1 MKKCIGLIPSRQGST
16 RLPRKPLLEID
27 GLPMIVHT
35 LKRTAMAKSL
45 DDCFVCT
52 DSEQIREVVELHGG
66 KAIMTSSVHHTGT
79 DRIAEAAADM
89 EANLFVDVQ
98 GDEPLVNPEHI
109 DAVVAFHQD
118 HPEFDI
124 VVPSLKLE
132 SPASPHIVKIIATAN
147 GRVLYFTRGVGP
159 FPFKKTPEAFLK
171 HLSIITFKPQALFKF
186 GSLPMGELEAVEGV
200 ELMRALENDMTIGT
214 LLLTG
219 ESQAVDIEEHYEIVK
234 TKILIDRYR
243 SQY

>member
-1 MKKCIGLIPSRQGST
+1 MNCIGLIPARQGST
-16 RLPRKPLLEID
+16 RLPSKPLLEID

-35 LKRTAMAKSL
+35 LKRAEMAKRL
-45 DDCFVCT
+45 DACYVCT
-52 DSEQIREVVELHGG
+52 DSEQIREVVEKHGG
-66 KAIMTSSVHHTGT
+66 QAIMTSSDHATGT
-79 DRIAEAAADM
+79 DRIAEAAATM
-89 EANLFVDVQ
+89 EADLFVDVQ
-98 GDEPLVNPEHI
+98 GDEPLVDPEHI
-109 DAVVAFHQD
+109 DEVVSFHENSPQ
-118 HPEFDI
+118 FDI

-132 SPASPHIVKIIATAN
+132 SPASPHIVKIIASAN

-171 HLSIITFKPQALFKF
+171 HLSIITFKPEPLQRF
-186 GSLPMGELEAVEGV
+186 GSLPLGELEAVEGV

-219 ESQAVDIEEHYEIVK
+219 ESQAVDIEEHYEMVK
-234 TKILIDRYR
+234 TKILMDRYR

>member
-1 MKKCIGLIPSRQGST
+1 MRCIGLIPARQGST
-16 RLPRKPLLEID
+16 RLPSKPLLEID

-35 LKRTAMAKSL
+35 LKRAEMAKRL
-45 DDCFVCT
+45 DACFVCT
-52 DSEQIREVVELHGG
+52 DSEQIREVVEKHGG
-66 KAIMTSSVHHTGT
+66 QAIMTSSDHPTGT
-79 DRIAEAAADM
+79 DRIAEAAAEM
-89 EANLFVDVQ
+89 EADLFVDVQ
-98 GDEPLVNPEHI
+98 GDEPLVDPEHI
-109 DAVVAFHQD
+109 DEVVSFHEER
-118 HPEFDI
+118 PEFDI

-132 SPASPHIVKIIATAN
+132 SPASPHIVKIIASAN

-171 HLSIITFKPQALFKF
+171 HLSIITFKPEPLLRF
-186 GSLPMGELEAVEGV
+186 GSLPLRDLEAVEGV

-219 ESQAVDIEEHYEIVK
+219 ESQAVDIEEHYEMVK
-234 TKILIDRYR
+234 TKILMDRYR